1 MAHRKDRL
9 REHSETSMAE
19 PRPIRDTPAN
29 RRQLALITKSAL
41 FRRRQKLITLLEY
54 LASETM
60 AGREADLTQ
69 QKIAADAFGVTKPAD
84 AQAGVTVRTAAA
96 RLRTALQEYYRTQ
109 SATTEVRITM
119 PPRRFYIAAEPPEP
133 STTRQQSSEDAEQGF
148 SAAPP
153 GKQISQNDVVGQQ
166 GINLIEKIC
175 LDMGFLWHP
184 TGFDAGIDGYIE
196 IRLDSGEVTNCIIQV
211 QSKATE
217 RPFEA
222 ETPSNLEF
230 RCATRDLDYWMG
242 GNAPVILVRSRP
254 STNEAYWVSIKDYFS
269 DLSRR
274 KTGKITFDK
283 IANRFDSTAKSALQQ
298 LAMRADAGLYL
309 ATQPKHEVVY
319 SNLLRLAP
327 LPETYYIAQTDYR
340 TPSELFARLH
350 ELTRSVHG
358 EWILRARMLTSF
370 HDLSTRPWTEVTDSG
385 TLEGHDTEEW
395 ARTDDPVRQREFVQ
409 LLNTCLKET
418 LYRKGV
424 KFSRETGYYYFRAPQ
439 DRSNI
444 EYAYASREHKTSRM
458 VFKGYPKKLDHTQMS
473 YYRHSAFE
481 GRFVRYGGTW
491 YLQIT
496 PTYHFT
502 RDGERLSRYAPDLLS
517 GIKRLE
523 NNQAVHGQVV
533 MWAHILTARSL
544 FDTGPAFLDFA
555 ALQQFDLGVGLDD
568 DTWLKREDMEKRN
581 VLQEATTED
590 RQQRLLL

>member
-1 MAHRKDRL
+1 
-9 REHSETSMAE
+9 MAE

-29 RRQLALITKSAL
+29 RRQLGLITKSTL
-41 FRRRQKLITLLEY
+41 FRRRQKLIALLEY
-54 LASETM
+54 LAAETM

-69 QKIAADAFGVTKPAD
+69 QKIAAEAFNVANPAD
-84 AQAGVTVRTAAA
+84 TQAGVTVRTAAA
-96 RLRTALQEYYRTQ
+96 RLRTALDDYYRTQ
-109 SATTEVRITM
+109 ATPSEVRITM

-133 STTRQQSSEDAEQGF
+133 SQVRHESREDTETTF
-148 SAAPP
+148 SAPL
-153 GKQISQNDVVGQQ
+153 GKQISQNDLTGQQ
-166 GINLIEKIC
+166 GINLIEKTC

-196 IRLDSGEVTNCIIQV
+196 IRLESGEVTNCIIQV

-217 RPFEA
+217 RAFEA
-222 ETPSNLEF
+222 ETPSSLEF
-230 RCATRDLDYWMG
+230 RCAARDLDYWMG

-283 IANRFDSTAKSALQQ
+283 IANKFDATAKPALRR
-298 LAMRADAGLYL
+298 LAMRVDAGPYL
-309 ATQPKHEVVY
+309 ATPPRHEVVY

-327 LPETYYIAQTDYR
+327 LPDTYYIAQTDYR
-340 TPSELFARLH
+340 TPAELFARLH
-350 ELTRSVHG
+350 ELTRPVNG
-358 EWILRARMLTSF
+358 EWVLHSRMLTSF
-370 HDLSTRPWTEVTDSG
+370 HDLGTRPWTEITDPG
-385 TLEGHDTEEW
+385 TLEGHETEEW
-395 ARTDDPVRQREFVQ
+395 AQTDDPVRQRGFVQ

-444 EYAYASREHKTSRM
+444 EYAYASREHKTSRT
-458 VFKGYPKKLDHTQMS
+458 VFKGYPKKSDHTQMS

-481 GRFVRYGGTW
+481 GRFVRYGGAW

-502 RDGERLSRYAPDLLS
+502 RDGERFSRYAPDLLS

-533 MWAHILTARSL
+533 MWAHLLTARSL
-544 FDTGPAFLDFA
+544 FDTGPSFLDFA
-555 ALQQFDLGVGLDD
+555 ALQQFELGVGLDD
-568 DTWLKREDMEKRN
+568 DTWLKREDTEKRDA
-581 VLQEATTED
+581 LQVTTIED